1 MQKQITTPNDL
12 RQALMETI
20 AGVIDGKLP
29 VAHAN
34 AVVGLCQEVH
44 KSIQQEWDM
53 RVYATEN
60 LALDSHSVVQLI
72 GHRDE
77 D

>member
-1 MQKQITTPNDL
+1 MESKITTPNDL
-12 RQALMETI
+12 RRALMETI

-60 LALDSHSVVQLI
+60 LALDTHSVVQLI
-72 GHRDE
+72 GNESAD
-77 D
+77 